1 MYRLAT
7 YNDFLWTNKG
17 WLLPYIEHEIS
28 SPLPYMQYFPSLT
41 FCAGSCCGLETSFL
55 VYLAIG
61 SFLLWL
67 VQFIFF
73 FELVHIIS
81 FSTGCDMAYSI
92 NAVPFVLWLPMYLKV
107 MEYCGG
113 AVFLSTSTTSNYCTV
128 ALSTLKTT
136 QYEANDTGEHCKSR
150 EIHNSRGCELMEAA
164 ATQFF
169 SLQIWPCANNRAPPL
184 TVSVCSAASIV
195 NDGSFF
201 A

>member
-17 WLLPYIEHEIS
+17 WLLPYIEHGIS

-41 FCAGSCCGLETSFL
+41 ICAGSCCGLETSFL

-92 NAVPFVLWLPMYLKV
+92 NAVPFILWLPMYLKV

-113 AVFLSTSTTSNYCTV
+113 AVFSSTSTTSNYCTV
-128 ALSTLKTT
+128 ALSPWKQHSMKPMILENTARAERSTT
-136 QYEANDTGEHCKSR
+136 HVDVNLWRLLPHNFSHYKSDLVR
-150 EIHNSRGCELMEAA
+150 T
-164 ATQFF
+164 ATYGLCVQ
-169 SLQIWPCANNRAPPL
+169 RPPL
-184 TVSVCSAASIV
+184 
-195 NDGSFF
+195 
-201 A
+201 